1 MQARSSHRKDLFRAC
16 AVSPLPA
23 SAREMVATLTPETI
37 LAGPGGRPDR
47 VVIDPVMAK
56 PFSELEA
63 DLMTRV
69 GTPRVMDGSLPQA
82 VTTPFHNW
90 IQDLAA
96 SADPLIL
103 LDDCGRIVSLQDPE
117 GEIQG
122 FAALLG
128 DGIDSWHLRGMILD
142 CDMAVDP
149 ADRGHGIGRAL
160 VATQLLYGE
169 GLPTWEH
176 DKPGY
181 SPAGAMTVLRG
192 LELAQRLSRDIETA
206 MQDPSPEL

>member
-1 MQARSSHRKDLFRAC
+1 MANVFTAR
-16 AVSPLPA
+16 AVSPVPERVLLDI
-23 SAREMVATLTPETI
+23 STLSHETA
-37 LAGPGGRPDR
+37 LAGPDGRPDR
-47 VVIDPVMAK
+47 VVIDQVMAK
-56 PFSELEA
+56 PFAELEA

-82 VTTPFHNW
+82 VTTPFHDW

-103 LDDCGRIVSLQDPE
+103 LDDYGRIVSLQDPE
-117 GEIQG
+117 GEIRG

-128 DGIDSWHLRGMILD
+128 DGVDNWHLRGMILD
-142 CDMAVDP
+142 CDLSVDP
-149 ADRGHGIGRAL
+149 ISRGHGIGRAL
-160 VATQLLYGE
+160 VAAQLLYGE

-181 SPAGAMTVLRG
+181 SPAGAATVFAG
-192 LELAQRLSRDIETA
+192 LALAQDLVRDLEDTLDA
-206 MQDPSPEL
+206 RDPSI

>member
-16 AVSPLPA
+16 AVSALPA
-23 SAREMVATLTPETI
+23 SAREVVASLTPETV

-56 PFSELEA
+56 LFSELEA
-63 DLMTRV
+63 DLMARV
-69 GTPRVMDGSLPQA
+69 GTPRVTDGSLPQA
-82 VTTPFHNW
+82 VTTPFHDW

-103 LDDCGRIVSLQDPE
+103 LDDYGRIVSLQDPE
-117 GEIQG
+117 GEIHG

-128 DGIDSWHLRGMILD
+128 DGIENWYLRGMILD
-142 CDMAVDP
+142 CDLAVDP
-149 ADRGHGIGRAL
+149 VNRGYGIGRAL
-160 VATQLLYGE
+160 VAAQLLYGE

-181 SPAGAMTVLRG
+181 SPAGAITVFRG
-192 LELAQRLSRDIETA
+192 MELAQRLAREIEAEIRTPGP
-206 MQDPSPEL
+206 DL